1 MSCSVNLYTFVSIL
15 PLNPNH
21 LATAGLFLT
30 CVIQHALLGGL
41 LRNISSRASLER
53 AFTLIVFL
61 IPLSPSIFIGGG
73 KWSVNLA
80 LEESAH
86 TIYCAMRRPASLSS
100 LYSM

>member
-1 MSCSVNLYTFVSIL
+1 M
-15 PLNPNH
+15 
-21 LATAGLFLT
+21 
-30 CVIQHALLGGL
+30 LGGL
-41 LRNISSRASLER
+41 LRNISSRTSLER

-86 TIYCAMRRPASLSS
+86 NLLRNAAAGLTLITIACEH
-100 LYSM
+100 